1 MRLNQARVAQR
12 SNWVVRR
19 HPRLQRAMS
28 RLHAR
33 LYVRSGGRVLPRWF
47 DGAPVM
53 VLETVGRRSGR
64 KRATPLLYLRDGDAF
79 VVLAANA
86 GAARTPAWWLN
97 LQAAG
102 EGEVH
107 IGRRR
112 FPIRPRALEGP
123 ERDRL
128 WQRYVQMYPQA
139 ELYTG
144 FTARTFPLVALQPAQ

>member
-1 MRLNQARVAQR
+1 MRLNQARVAHR
-12 SNWVVRR
+12 SNWAVRR
-19 HPRLQRAMS
+19 HPRIQRAIS
-28 RLHAR
+28 RLHPR
-33 LYVRSGGRVLPRWF
+33 LYVHSSGRFLPRWF
-47 DGAPVM
+47 GGAPVM

-64 KRATPLLYLRDGDAF
+64 KRATPLLYLRDADAF

-86 GAARTPAWWLN
+86 GATRTQAWWLN

-112 FPIRPRALEGP
+112 FPIRPHLLAGP

-128 WQRYVQMYPQA
+128 WQSYVRMYPQA
-139 ELYTG
+139 ELYTR
-144 FTARTFPLVALQPAQ
+144 FTDRAFPLVALEPAR